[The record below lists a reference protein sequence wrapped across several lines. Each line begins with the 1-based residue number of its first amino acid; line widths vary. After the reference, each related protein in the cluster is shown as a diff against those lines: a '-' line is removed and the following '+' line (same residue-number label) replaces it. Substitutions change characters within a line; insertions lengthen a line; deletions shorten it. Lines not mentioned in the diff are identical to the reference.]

1 MRFFDKIKD
10 VTYVNSFKQLLH
22 RGSSEILL
30 GSVIKISTFNKDT
43 FDSEWT
49 LTTWRCMDICKTEV

>member
-1 MRFFDKIKD
+1 MRFFDKIN
-10 VTYVNSFKQLLH
+10 VNGFKQLLH

-30 GSVIKISTFNKDT
+30 GSVVKISMFNKDT
-43 FDSEWT
+43 FDSEST